1 MDWGI
6 VLLLVVSV
14 PFIVWGFWVY
24 DKGET
29 KNSGRTR
36 EGTTD

>member
-6 VLLLVVSV
+6 VILLLISV
-14 PFIVWGFWVY
+14 PFAVWGFWVF

-29 KNSGRTR
+29 RSSRHSGDRR
-36 EGTTD
+36 SH

>member
-6 VLLLVVSV
+6 VILLVITV
-14 PFIVWGFWVY
+14 PFAVWGFWVY

-29 KNSGRTR
+29 RASGRSD
-36 EGTTD
+36 EHKSD